1 MSVHYL
7 SEGGLFRHRSL
18 GISPEGN
25 ASVAPQMLKW
35 ESPTAHRLT
44 MGKFSGDEVA
54 KGVDST
60 SSINKRG
67 TLQKLVAS
75 VIPSSFEGF

>member
-7 SEGGLFRHRSL
+7 SEGGLFRRRSL

-35 ESPTAHRLT
+35 ESPSAHRLT
-44 MGKFSGDEVA
+44 MGKFSAAEVA

-60 SSINKRG
+60 SSRQAGN
-67 TLQKLVAS
+67 
-75 VIPSSFEGF
+75 PSEIGGECYSIFF

>member
-7 SEGGLFRHRSL
+7 SEGGLFRRRSS

-25 ASVAPQMLKW
+25 ASVAPQTLKW

-44 MGKFSGDEVA
+44 MSKFSGAEVA

-60 SSINKRG
+60 SSIDKRG
-67 TLQKLVAS
+67 ILQKLVGS
-75 VIPSSFEGF
+75 VIPPSFEGF

>member
-1 MSVHYL
+1 MK
-7 SEGGLFRHRSL
+7 EGFSTGDLK

-44 MGKFSGDEVA
+44 MGTFSGAEVA
-54 KGVDST
+54 MGVVST

-67 TLQKLVAS
+67 ILQKLVRS
-75 VIPSSFEGF
+75 VILSSFEGF